1 MIKGLDFGWGRFKN
15 INDVTNQGFK
25 FICRYLSWEG
35 NDKNLTLDETRV
47 YRGAGLQVVPV
58 FETGETRALG
68 GFNQGRQDAQAA
80 LDQARRREVDNEVI
94 YFAVDFEPLASQY
107 PIIGSY
113 FDGIAQI
120 LPKARGGYG
129 GFGTIKYLLD
139 TKRITHAWQT
149 KAWSHGL
156 TDSRI
161 NILQEIGYVYVSG
174 VQCDVNYGY
183 NLNGDADMDWD
194 TPMPNGDWASNPQT
208 LRSWANNVDKRITEL
223 HQVVMEIGGIVSHD
237 GLNTPT
243 NGKDLWADTAAW
255 VKHMLDELPTIVSA
269 AVDEAVKTH
278 LVHVKV

>member
-94 YFAVDFEPLASQY
+94 YFAVDFEPLPSQY

-113 FDGIAQI
+113 FDGVAQI

-149 KAWSHGL
+149 KAWSHGS

-174 VQCDVNYGY
+174 VKCDVNYGY
-183 NLNGDADMDWD
+183 NLNGDVDMDI
-194 TPMPNGDWASNPQT
+194 
-208 LRSWANNVDKRITEL
+208 DKRVTEL

-278 LVHVKV
+278 LVHVKVDVETDPTPPVIN